1 YVLTGQ
7 TANRIACGS
16 WANPE
21 NIVDPLLFIV
31 TSDPSVFGQ
40 AQRCSAEAS
49 GTWIAM
55 SLYLV
60 ALIVTVSLAVF
71 GWLRYQQSAKA
82 FIKEWRRRDEIAR
95 GLEIRE
101 AAGPGAARK
110 RTKKGR
116 PTMSRPNAKDAALR
130 LEEAEGDRVSASL

>member
-1 YVLTGQ
+1 LNIRRRESSWWPYAMLGIESAYVGFVHTGQ
-7 TANRIACGS
+7 TANRIAFGS

-60 ALIVTVSLAVF
+60 AFIVTVSLAVF
-71 GWLRYQQSAKA
+71 VCFR
-82 FIKEWRRRDEIAR
+82 F
-95 GLEIRE
+95 
-101 AAGPGAARK
+101 
-110 RTKKGR
+110 
-116 PTMSRPNAKDAALR
+116 
-130 LEEAEGDRVSASL
+130 

>member
-1 YVLTGQ
+1 GYVLTGQ

-71 GWLRYQQSAKA
+71 GWLRYQQSDKA
-82 FIKEWRRRDEIAR
+82 FIKEFAVVMVLLGVRKLGRLSGQEQP
-95 GLEIRE
+95 GS
-101 AAGPGAARK
+101 GP
-110 RTKKGR
+110 KKC
-116 PTMSRPNAKDAALR
+116 DLR
-130 LEEAEGDRVSASL
+130 

>member
-1 YVLTGQ
+1 MLRETQSTASVNQWLPLAVLGVAAAYVGYVVTDQ

-16 WANPE
+16 WPKPE

-31 TSDPSVFGQ
+31 TSDRSVFGQ

-71 GWLRYQQSAKA
+71 GWLR
-82 FIKEWRRRDEIAR
+82 
-95 GLEIRE
+95 
-101 AAGPGAARK
+101 
-110 RTKKGR
+110 
-116 PTMSRPNAKDAALR
+116 
-130 LEEAEGDRVSASL
+130 